1 MRITFQPSG
10 GRGEYEL
17 SDYAPNG
24 LMPSDLLEFSVR
36 LLIGEFILD
45 TGVKLT
51 KAQGKYRL
59 RRESSPGT
67 YPQIP
72 IQLANA
78 LLMPQPI
85 RNEHRMSGGDL
96 VLQNNS
102 YIIKNIQFGNVEH
115 LPETTYFTA
124 QVLTVE
130 CQNQTNEA
138 DQVAALKRMAD
149 IEKIWKQRRVFPSDI
164 ASLLSQHEEY
174 VKSTL
179 PVPRTATDLVQQL
192 QKHMERYSSEIEI
205 PYTAT
210 TDVVPA
216 LLSAL
221 GEVVEEMPT
230 SLDQIELEQM
240 ELRFRERKK
249 WQIWAS
255 RRGAASVRFRME
267 VRTAYQQR
275 CVMCGNCFPAT
286 KYNGKPGIDAAHI
299 LPWAIYDLDKIYNG
313 VALCKLHHWAFDE
326 GILLIV
332 FRGGKYYVELSEV
345 ANHILHE
352 PEFSID
358 SLRQVAGE
366 IPGGYLPTKPT
377 DWPRPNLLELR
388 NAEVANQPLISSPL
402 Q

>member
-24 LMPSDLLEFSVR
+24 LMPSDLLELSVR
-36 LLIGEFILD
+36 LLIGEFVLD

-59 RRESSPGT
+59 RRVYSQGA
-67 YPQIP
+67 YPQVQ
-72 IQLANA
+72 IQLANL
-78 LLMPQPI
+78 LLMPHPI
-85 RNEHRMSGGDL
+85 REEPQMGGGEL
-96 VLQNNS
+96 VLQNSS
-102 YIIKNIQFGNVEH
+102 YIIKNIQFGNVVYT
-115 LPETTYFTA
+115 PETSFFTA
-124 QVLTVE
+124 EVLTVE
-130 CQNQTNEA
+130 CKNQTIEA
-138 DQVAALKRMAD
+138 EQVATLKRMAD
-149 IEKIWKQRRVFPSDI
+149 IEKIWKQRSAFPPDI

-174 VKSTL
+174 VKATL
-179 PVPRTATDLVQQL
+179 PIPQAATTLVQQL
-192 QKHMERYSSEIEI
+192 QNHMERYSSEIEI

-221 GEVVEEMPT
+221 GEILEEMPT
-230 SLDQIELEQM
+230 SLDQIEPEQM

-255 RRGAASVRFRME
+255 RRGAASVRFRKE

-275 CVMCGNCFPAT
+275 CVMCGNRFPAT
-286 KYNGKPGIDAAHI
+286 KCNDKPGIDAAHI
-299 LPWAIYDLDKIYNG
+299 LPWAVYDLDKIYNG
-313 VALCKLHHWAFDE
+313 VTLCKLHHWAFDE

-332 FRGGKYYVELSEV
+332 SRGGKYYIELSE
-345 ANHILHE
+345 AAKNNLRE

-358 SLRQVAGE
+358 YLQQVVGE
-366 IPGGYLPTKPT
+366 IPRRYLPAKTT
-377 DWPRPNLLELR
+377 DWPDSNLLERR
-388 NAEVANQPLISSPL
+388 NAEFANQPLSSSPL
-402 Q
+402 S